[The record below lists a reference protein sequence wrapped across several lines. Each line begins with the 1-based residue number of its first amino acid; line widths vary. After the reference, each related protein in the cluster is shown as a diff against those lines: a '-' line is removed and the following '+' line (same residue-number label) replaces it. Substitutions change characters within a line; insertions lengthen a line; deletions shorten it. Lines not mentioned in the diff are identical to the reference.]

1 MLKSMTAY
9 GRAESLKG
17 DAGFVVEIKSGNNRY
32 REIILRLPQ
41 IVQQFEDRIRT
52 LVAST
57 IKRGRVELIV
67 QVKENGD
74 RAVTLELNRPLV
86 KAYVNIFNELNREL
100 GSEQPLD
107 FSFFS
112 HVRDVIIIKH
122 ENLDLEAMWPDVKE
136 VIEEALVSL
145 ETMRDNEGRAIE
157 KDFLNRL
164 LQITQNIGEI
174 KERSKISIDEY
185 RNKLIEKVKK
195 LIKDIEINEERV
207 MQEVAFV
214 AERCDITEELVRI
227 ESHVEQFRYYIST
240 DDAVGRRLDFLVQEI
255 NREINTIGSKA
266 SDSFI
271 SQRAVEVKAELEKLR
286 EQIQNVE

>member
-9 GRAESLKG
+9 GRAESLKV

-136 VIEEALVSL
+136 VVEEALVSL

-227 ESHVEQFRYYIST
+227 ESHVEQFRYYISR

-271 SQRAVEVKAELEKLR
+271 SQCAVEVKAELEKLR